1 MTSPRERAYAA
12 VLDCFFLDAD
22 ERADATMAMCK
33 HFERCEAD
41 ARRAALEEAAKR
53 LDAMLGEAW
62 HDVAVAEASKD
73 WEVDHHRERSK
84 CFELARNSVL
94 ALLTDPA
101 RAA

>member
-1 MTSPRERAYAA
+1 MKTLSEWVDLLRSRAVNETEGRFYGDSAA
-12 VLDCFFLDAD
+12 EVVQQIQ
-22 ERADATMAMCK
+22 
-33 HFERCEAD
+33 AD

-84 CFELARNSVL
+84 CFELARNTVL
-94 ALLTDPA
+94 ALLDAGKVAT
-101 RAA
+101 